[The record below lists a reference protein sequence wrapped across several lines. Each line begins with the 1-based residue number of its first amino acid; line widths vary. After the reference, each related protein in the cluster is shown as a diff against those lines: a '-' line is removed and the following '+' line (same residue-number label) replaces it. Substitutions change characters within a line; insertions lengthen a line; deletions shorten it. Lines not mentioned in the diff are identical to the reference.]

1 MEKLSARPDSTFVA
15 QVVYAIP
22 AMDELKRR
30 FPAYVNPGYD
40 RVVFEPITVCEKISR
55 VAREVEFEYVH
66 LGCDASN
73 ATALSEID
81 KRCLRPALPEELFGF
96 DVKYPEEMKKH
107 PIVALGSTVSIRGK
121 RYVAYLLDD
130 THGRELC
137 LFWVVRVWT
146 GDNRF
151 LAVREDAQT

>member
-1 MEKLSARPDSTFVA
+1 M
-15 QVVYAIP
+15 
-22 AMDELKRR
+22 
-30 FPAYVNPGYD
+30 
-40 RVVFEPITVCEKISR
+40 
-55 VAREVEFEYVH
+55 
-66 LGCDASN
+66 
-73 ATALSEID
+73 
-81 KRCLRPALPEELFGF
+81 FGF